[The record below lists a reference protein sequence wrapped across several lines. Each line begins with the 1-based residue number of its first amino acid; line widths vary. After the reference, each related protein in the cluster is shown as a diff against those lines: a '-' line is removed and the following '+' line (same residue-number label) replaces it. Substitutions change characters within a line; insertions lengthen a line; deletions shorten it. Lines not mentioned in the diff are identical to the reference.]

1 MPDLCETFRRQAG
14 SVWSRMF
21 KAPSLGMALSEETI
35 TETALYEI
43 ALVHQNLGDIDITI
57 ATKPAEKRHG
67 ADWEWWFIKGGRSVS
82 FRVQAK
88 RLFLD
93 GTYRSL
99 FKAPPNPYDQLDR
112 LIHVANREGH
122 IPLYCFF
129 NFDQGVN
136 YFDNWKGQCPH
147 SYKGPS
153 FWGCTLAN
161 PQEVRSKGSNKFVDL
176 RPIMDPWHKL
186 VCEHFYNRNSL
197 PEAAIDFVKEAE
209 GRGRRTAQIP
219 QLREIPVSVRR
230 LLEIKATRRAVVD
243 DDINDYVDFTY
254 YEESDR
260 EPPTDGEDAPEKEPQ
275 EDAPTG
281 LIVFEDRRS
290 D

>member
-1 MPDLCETFRRQAG
+1 
-14 SVWSRMF
+14 
-21 KAPSLGMALSEETI
+21 
-35 TETALYEI
+35 
-43 ALVHQNLGDIDITI
+43 
-57 ATKPAEKRHG
+57 
-67 ADWEWWFIKGGRSVS
+67 
-82 FRVQAK
+82 
-88 RLFLD
+88 
-93 GTYRSL
+93 
-99 FKAPPNPYDQLDR
+99 
-112 LIHVANREGH
+112 
-122 IPLYCFF
+122 
-129 NFDQGVN
+129 
-136 YFDNWKGQCPH
+136 
-147 SYKGPS
+147 
-153 FWGCTLAN
+153 
-161 PQEVRSKGSNKFVDL
+161 
-176 RPIMDPWHKL
+176 MDPWHKL

-230 LLEIKATRRAVVD
+230 LLEIKATRRVVVD

-260 EPPTDGEDAPEKEPQ
+260 EPPTDGEDAAEKEPE